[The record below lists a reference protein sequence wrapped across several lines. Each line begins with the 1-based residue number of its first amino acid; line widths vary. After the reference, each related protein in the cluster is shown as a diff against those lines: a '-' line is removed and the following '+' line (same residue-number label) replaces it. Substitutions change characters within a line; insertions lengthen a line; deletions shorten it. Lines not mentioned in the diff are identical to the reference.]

1 MIRRAS
7 LGALLVSGACV
18 AALVPAAA
26 GDDDDH
32 DDDRGGSR
40 SYAVTITN
48 LTEGQPLT
56 PPVVATHSGK
66 NQLFKVGRPAS
77 VGVREIAENGNSAPL
92 LAFLGADPF
101 DRIAD
106 FKQAGSGPLVPKGKP
121 GAPGI
126 PPDPPTFAD
135 SVSFEITAAAGA
147 SRLSFV
153 SMLVCTN
160 DGFTGINGLTLPG
173 RVGRTVSADTQGY
186 DAHTEQNHEDFAQ
199 IVPPCQ
205 GLIGVSSGEP
215 GMEVSNP
222 ALAEGG
228 VIAHH
233 ENIEG
238 GPGHDLVPAVHGWDD
253 PVAEI
258 TVERVG

>member
-1 MIRRAS
+1 MRRRAS
-7 LGALLVSGACV
+7 LGTLLVSGALV

-26 GDDDDH
+26 GDDDG
-32 DDDRGGSR
+32 DDDGGGTR
-40 SYAVTITN
+40 SYEVTITN

-56 PPVVATHSGK
+56 PPVVATHRRK

-77 VGVREIAENGNSAPL
+77 VGVREIAENGNNAPL

-101 DRIAD
+101 DRISD
-106 FKQAGSGPLVPKGKP
+106 SKQAGSSPLVPEGKP

-126 PPDPPTFAD
+126 PPDPPAFAD
-135 SVSFEITAAAGA
+135 SVGFEITAADEA

-160 DGFTGINGLTLPG
+160 DGFTGVNGLRLPG
-173 RVGRTVSADTQGY
+173 RVGEAVSTETQGY
-186 DAHTEQNHEDFAQ
+186 DAHTELNREDFAQ
-199 IVPPCQ
+199 MVPPCQ
-205 GLIGVSSGEP
+205 ALIGVSSGEP

-233 ENIEG
+233 ENIVG
-238 GPGHDLVPAVHGWDD
+238 GPGHDLVPAVHGWAD